1 MLNKERFMCAELLFK
16 PQNDGLN
23 FEGIEKVI
31 FNSIMKCK
39 PEIQK
44 ELFFNIV
51 LSGGTS
57 KLRGLKER
65 IQKEIVNLQDNGD
78 ANVITNPYTNFFAWK
93 GASKFASLSTSTQK
107 YIFHDEY
114 NDSGSNIVNI
124 KCTW

>member
-1 MLNKERFMCAELLFK
+1 MKLIGEPKEVLKSESEMNLVHELKNELSYVAFDYEKEINKAETTSEIQINYDCPNGNVLMLNKGRFMCAELLFK

-23 FEGIEKVI
+23 FEGIEKVF

-57 KLRGLKER
+57 KLRGL
-65 IQKEIVNLQDNGD
+65 
-78 ANVITNPYTNFFAWK
+78 
-93 GASKFASLSTSTQK
+93 
-107 YIFHDEY
+107 
-114 NDSGSNIVNI
+114 
-124 KCTW
+124 